1 MATAVWALGGRRF
14 LSGLLLAPLALALA
28 ALSALAPSAQAD
40 YRPHPEAQS
49 FIDAMVSEQGFDRAE
64 LLELF
69 AQAKRQESILEAIA
83 RPAEKTKSWSEYRPI
98 FVVPLRISR
107 GEEFWREHQE
117 TLARAE
123 RTYGVPAEIIV
134 AIIGVETNY
143 GRNMGSHRVLDALA
157 TLAFDY
163 PPRAPFFRSE
173 LGHYLQLTR
182 EQQQDP
188 LSIKGSYAG
197 AMGYG
202 QFMPSSYRN
211 YAVDFDGDGRVNIWT
226 NVEDAIGS
234 VANYFKAHG
243 WRSYEPVALRA
254 RAGDE
259 LAPELLNLIDPPQV
273 TLGEWLGRGLE
284 PILPLPENWPAQ
296 AYRLDGDFGE
306 EFWLGLHNF
315 YVITR
320 YNRSHMYALAVYQLS
335 GEIRSAMESKE

>member
-1 MATAVWALGGRRF
+1 MATVVGGHRS
-14 LSGLLLAPLALALA
+14 LSGFLITTLVLALAPL
-28 ALSALAPSAQAD
+28 AQAD
-40 YRPHPEAQS
+40 YRAHPETQS
-49 FIDAMVSEQGFDRAE
+49 FIDSMVQEQGFERTE
-64 LLELF
+64 LMQLF
-69 AQAKRQESILEAIA
+69 AQVERQESILEAIA
-83 RPAEKTKSWSEYRPI
+83 RPAEKTKSWREYRPI

-107 GEEFWREHQE
+107 GVEFWLKHRE

-123 RTYGVPAEIIV
+123 QIYGVPAEIIV
-134 AIIGVETNY
+134 SIIGVETNY

-182 EQQQDP
+182 AQQQDP
-188 LSIKGSYAG
+188 LRVKGSYAG

-211 YAVDFDGDGRVNIWT
+211 YAVDFDGDGHVNIWT

-243 WRSYEPVALRA
+243 WRSGEPVAVRA
-254 RAGDE
+254 RAGAE
-259 LAPELLNLIDPPQV
+259 LAPELLNLIDKPQ
-273 TLGEWLGRGLE
+273 TSLSQWQARGLM
-284 PILPLPENWPAQ
+284 PILTLPENWPAQ
-296 AYRLDGDFGE
+296 AYRLEGDFGE

-335 GEIRSAMESKE
+335 GELRAAMESKE

>member
-1 MATAVWALGGRRF
+1 M
-14 LSGLLLAPLALALA
+14 
-28 ALSALAPSAQAD
+28 
-40 YRPHPEAQS
+40 
-49 FIDAMVSEQGFDRAE
+49 
-64 LLELF
+64 
-69 AQAKRQESILEAIA
+69 
-83 RPAEKTKSWSEYRPI
+83 
-98 FVVPLRISR
+98 
-107 GEEFWREHQE
+107 
-117 TLARAE
+117 
-123 RTYGVPAEIIV
+123 PAEIIV

-143 GRNMGSHRVLDALA
+143 GRNMGSHRVLDALS

-234 VANYFKAHG
+234 VANYFRAHG
-243 WRSYEPVALRA
+243 WRSDEPVALRA
-254 RAGDE
+254 RAGAE
-259 LAPELLNLIDPPQV
+259 LAPELLNLIDIPTT
-273 TLGEWLGRGLE
+273 TLSHWRDRGLE
-284 PILPLPENWPAQ
+284 AIVTLPEDWPAQ
-296 AYRLDGDFGE
+296 AYRLDGEFGE

-335 GEIRSAMESKE
+335 GEIRAAAENQE

>member
-1 MATAVWALGGRRF
+1 MRLAVWTQMGRRLALGA
-14 LSGLLLAPLALALA
+14 LLYLMAVSTL
-28 ALSALAPSAQAD
+28 AD
-40 YRPHPEAQS
+40 YRAHPEAQT
-49 FIDAMVSEQGFDRAE
+49 FIDAMVKEEGFSRE
-64 LLELF
+64 SLLELF
-69 AQAKRQESILEAIA
+69 AQAERQESILDAIA
-83 RPAEKTKSWSEYRPI
+83 RPAEKTKSWRDYRPI

-107 GEEFWREHQE
+107 GVEFWQEHRE
-117 TLARAE
+117 TLERAE
-123 RTYGVPAEIIV
+123 LTYGVPAELIV

-163 PPRAPFFRSE
+163 PPRAPFFRRE

-211 YAVDFDGDGRVNIWT
+211 YAVDFDGDGQVNIWT

-243 WRSYEPVALRA
+243 WRSHEPVALRA
-254 RAGDE
+254 RSTAE
-259 LAPELLNLIDPPQV
+259 LAPELLNLIDTPKT
-273 TLGEWLGRGLE
+273 TLSQWRDRGLE

-296 AYRLDGDFGE
+296 AYRLEGDFGE
-306 EFWLGLHNF
+306 EFWLGLQNF

-335 GEIRSAMESKE
+335 REIHAASENQE

>member
-1 MATAVWALGGRRF
+1 MTKALRAKRGCRF
-14 LSGLLLAPLALALA
+14 LSGVMFLVVSLT
-28 ALSALAPSAQAD
+28 AQAD
-40 YRPHPEAQS
+40 YRAHPEAQA
-49 FIDAMVSEQGFDRAE
+49 FIETMVNEQGFERAE

-69 AQAKRQESILEAIA
+69 AQAERQESILEAIA
-83 RPAEKTKSWSEYRPI
+83 RPAERTKSWSEYRPM
-98 FVVPLRISR
+98 FVVPLRVSW
-107 GEEFWREHQE
+107 GVEFWREHRD

-123 RTYGVPAEIIV
+123 RVYGVPAAIIV

-143 GRNMGSHRVLDALA
+143 GRNMGSHRVLDALS

-211 YAVDFDGDGRVNIWT
+211 YAVDFDGDGQVNIWT

-243 WRSYEPVALRA
+243 WRAHEPVVVRA
-254 RAGDE
+254 RAQAE

-273 TLGEWLGRGLE
+273 TLSQWQGRGLA
-284 PILPLPENWPAQ
+284 PIQPLPENWPAQ
-296 AYRLDGDFGE
+296 AYRLEGNFGE

-335 GEIRSAMESKE
+335 REIRTAMESQA